1 MLQPTIESLKN
12 LRLFGMAKALEEQ
25 HGNPDLQNM
34 DFEDRLGFLVDRER
48 LDQDNRKLS
57 IRLRRA
63 KLGQTAA
70 VEDIDFHTSRGLD
83 KSLLT
88 SLNSCA
94 WVTSKINILI
104 TGPTGVGKSYLAC
117 ALGQKACREG
127 FSVLYH
133 RTTRLFCELSMS
145 RGDGRY
151 LRLLKLL
158 AQTDILVMDDWS
170 ISPLNEENRRD
181 MLEILEERHGKKSTI
196 LTSQLPIDSWH
207 THINSPTYADAI
219 MDRLVHNAYKINLKG
234 GSMRKNLT
242 KTLNLK

>member
-1 MLQPTIESLKN
+1 MLQPTIESLKS

-25 HGNPDLQNM
+25 HGNPDLQSM

-133 RTTRLFCELSMS
+133 RTTRLFSELSMS

-158 AQTDILVMDDWS
+158 AQTDILVLDDWS

-196 LTSQLPIDSWH
+196 LTSQLPIDLWH
-207 THINSPTYADAI
+207 T
-219 MDRLVHNAYKINLKG
+219 
-234 GSMRKNLT
+234 
-242 KTLNLK
+242 